1 MKHTGLGIGIA
12 TSPPSPELSGPGLPA
27 ATTFENDYDYYN
39 GINDPFMLDGRCA
52 FVPPATKFWRI
63 GSLLLVSE
71 KA

>member
-52 FVPPATKFWRI
+52 LCSTGHEILADWVIAPR
-63 GSLLLVSE
+63 G
-71 KA
+71 